1 MEDIFLKIY
10 DKHYLDVY
18 RLSYSYLLNKED
30 AEDVTQNTFIK
41 LYHNPE
47 ILKNNDEVIIKW
59 LFRVAINNSKNNL
72 LNFWHKKKVSIDN
85 LDFISNESNHNLY
98 LSLNELPFKYR
109 IPIYLY
115 YYEGYQVKEI
125 ASIMKIKESTIKSRL
140 LRGKKILRIEMEKE
154 S

>member
-10 DKHYLDVY
+10 DKHYIDVY

-41 LYHNPE
+41 LYYHPE
-47 ILKNNDEVIIKW
+47 ILKNNDEIIIKW

-98 LSLNELPFKYR
+98 LFLNELPFKYR

-140 LRGKKILRIEMEKE
+140 LRGKKVLRIEMEKE
-154 S
+154 C